1 MIASHDHPKQ
11 QRRRDQR
18 RGVGCIVVVLIA
30 TSSLT
35 VFFNVLLVPSPS
47 SSNIKHEQYEIPNVV
62 NYSQSPFNSA
72 EAVILVDNNN
82 TATYKNILPGKNNTY
97 NKIMTTD
104 YSYSYGTT
112 DVAEFRRFHRNYL
125 QNISSLSTTT
135 TTRARERD
143 SNGNL
148 ATTYAFA
155 SKNAFGFGAGFRNQ
169 MMALTMLVLHANDDG
184 HDQILLDSLW
194 HKDTYGTN
202 QFDPFDFYFDVETW
216 NRYSSSGINNG
227 GDDNEKEKEATV
239 VDWSSYSRGEN
250 KTNPPRHPKRLPRMV
265 LYNSTLHNQWN
276 INVSKYRESDIAGGT
291 RPYGYTKGASRLAA
305 GYQFYVKGGGRYA
318 VKDEDPNQNNTKT
331 SMTGKH
337 RNPAEILML
346 QGALKPNPALQAI
359 VDRSKI
365 HLQER
370 ASRRVGA
377 FRYMTLH
384 ARVEPD
390 MQHHPVCKEKK
401 VLTLQEIVDMV
412 ESKWPEPPV
421 DIVFLPINRQYI
433 EQEGIIPE
441 KYKNESNG
449 DGDGDGVGTINWI
462 AVDNLRVLNRLTN
475 DTATGGGMWNGT
487 IPVVEFG
494 SEALQGTVYEQRP
507 STSGS
512 ILNYFLSLGADIF
525 VGTEV
530 SSFSHDVLAARF
542 YRGSVNENFK
552 YLPGGGL
559 QEWITDDMI
568 APPGFLC

>member
-11 QRRRDQR
+11 QRRRHQR
-18 RGVGCIVVVLIA
+18 RGVGCIVAALIV

-35 VFFNVLLVPSPS
+35 VFSNVILVPSPS
-47 SSNIKHEQYEIPNVV
+47 SSNIKHEDDIPDVV
-62 NYSQSPFNSA
+62 NYSQPRFNST

-82 TATYKNILPGKNNTY
+82 TDTYKKILPNKSTNG
-97 NKIMTTD
+97 KIMTTD
-104 YSYSYGTT
+104 YSYGTT
-112 DVAEFRRFHRNYL
+112 DVEEFKRFHRNYL

-135 TTRARERD
+135 TTRASGKD

-169 MMALTMLVLHANDDG
+169 IMALTMLVLHANDDG
-184 HDQILLDSLW
+184 HDQILLDSLY
-194 HKDTYGTN
+194 HKDTYATN

-216 NRYSSSGINNG
+216 NRYSIGNNNG
-227 GDDNEKEKEATV
+227 VDEDGKEEKEPIV

-250 KTNPPRHPKRLPRMV
+250 KTNPPRHPRRLPRMV
-265 LYNSTLHNQWN
+265 LYNSTLHDQWD
-276 INVSKYRESDIAGGT
+276 INVSKYRERDIVGT
-291 RPYGYTKGASRLAA
+291 RPYGYTRGATRLAA
-305 GYQFYVKGGGRYA
+305 GYQFYVKGKGRYA
-318 VKDEDPNQNNTKT
+318 VKDDPNQNQNNTSIT
-331 SMTGKH
+331 RKH

-346 QGALKPNPALQAI
+346 QGALKPNPALQAV
-359 VDRSKI
+359 VDRSKM

-390 MQHHPVCKEKK
+390 MQHHLVCKEKK

-421 DIVFLPINRQYI
+421 DVVFLPINRQYI
-433 EQEGIIPE
+433 EQEGIVPE
-441 KYKNESNG
+441 NYKNES
-449 DGDGDGVGTINWI
+449 DGDGGGKINWI

-475 DTATGGGMWNGT
+475 DTVIGGGMWNGT

-542 YRGSVNENFK
+542 YRGSVNANFK

-559 QEWITDDMI
+559 HEWITDDMI